1 MLLTIFDDFGTEPN
15 QNDDDDN
22 NNASPTNIFNEN
34 IKYHLHCV

>member
-22 NNASPTNIFNEN
+22 NNASPTNIFNEY
-34 IKYHLHCV
+34 IKYHLHTV